1 MLPLAPPSP
10 RASRRRSRHTQL
22 RLSGLPLR
30 RLAPCEV
37 AGGPHLCRRRSAG
50 CDRVSGVE
58 GGGACWRRRLH
69 RHEPRGGG
77 RDTPSCVSRGYLYG
91 AWRRV
96 RSPAARISAA
106 VAPPAVTEFRA
117 LREAAHAGAGASI
130 ATSLAAAVATRPVVS
145 NPTLLT

>member
-10 RASRRRSRHTQL
+10 RASRRSRRTL
-22 RLSGLPLR
+22 RRLSGSFLR
-30 RLAPCEV
+30 RATPCEV

-58 GGGACWRRRLH
+58 GGDACWRRRLH

-145 NPTLLT
+145 NPTLRT